1 MRSFLKEMEWFLA
14 GIIPLPI
21 ARFIGGLRGFLVK
34 RTYYSQNGE
43 DIIISK
49 YFESLGINQGHYL
62 DIGCFHPSWISNTK
76 LLHDQGW
83 TGVGV
88 DIDKYKIKLYS
99 LVRGVAVST
108 YCAAIVGKSFQT
120 SCKRASPVFLF
131 KKFWS
136 EIDTLSERVA
146 LSSGRPFI
154 RSNVLTL
161 TIEEIFADNNWNFDF
176 INIDIEGLD
185 LEVICEIDF
194 LKIHPRLICFECG
207 ENGIFPP
214 NKVVNL
220 LEKNGYK
227 HLFSS
232 GPSHA
237 FALPN

>member
-1 MRSFLKEMEWFLA
+1 M
-14 GIIPLPI
+14 

-43 DIIISK
+43 DIIIKK
-49 YFESLGINQGHYL
+49 YFESLGVNHGHYL
-62 DIGCFHPSWISNTK
+62 DIGCFHPNWISNTK
-76 LLHDQGW
+76 LLHDLGW

-88 DIDKYKIKLYS
+88 DIDKYKTKLYS
-99 LVRGVAVST
+99 LVRGSSVST
-108 YCAAIVGKSFQT
+108 YCAGIVSKSLSRDFETTT
-120 SCKRASPVFLF
+120 SVFLF

-146 LSSGRPFI
+146 LRSGRPFV
-154 RSNVLTL
+154 RSDILTL
-161 TIEEIFADNNWNFDF
+161 TIEQIFADNNWKFDF

-185 LEVICEIDF
+185 LDVICEIDF
-194 LKIHPRLICFECG
+194 SKVRPRLICFESG

-214 NKVVNL
+214 SEVVNL
-220 LEKNGYK
+220 LEKNGYR